1 MTDLE
6 DFLGS
11 LRRKRR
17 ELLNDFS
24 KQEHKIAGHLLT
36 YGRVSHSKDSSEAER
51 MNALLGEKVEYE
63 SGDRRVDDLLLF
75 DNILVLAN
83 YVDVLKATID
93 WINRQI
99 EESGIFDKIKELDKV
114 TQFMGV
120 IDAAKKRYTDAV
132 EEAENRQKMSQA
144 WRSYVS

>member
-17 ELLNDFS
+17 EWLNDFG
-24 KQEHKIAGHLLT
+24 KQERKIAENLLT
-36 YGRVSHSKDSSEAER
+36 YRRVSHSKDSSEAER
-51 MNALLGEKVEYE
+51 TNALLGEKVEYE

-75 DNILVLAN
+75 DDILVLAN
-83 YVDVLKATID
+83 YVDMLKATID

-99 EESGIFDKIKELDKV
+99 EESGIFDKIKDLDKV
-114 TQFMGV
+114 TQLMSK
-120 IDAAKKRYTDAV
+120 IEAARKGYTDAF

-144 WRSYVS
+144 WRSYIS